1 MLKLNES
8 QDFEDGSV
16 SILDLTKSLEKSAA
30 CSDIADFVSTL
41 KPVPGRSYLHINML
55 GSSEHYGNTKNGDF
69 FPEAALIK
77 YHKTFQT
84 NPAKFF
90 KHHMNKA
97 TSPSYGICV
106 FSTYNHAMH
115 RIELIVEAD
124 EDTTIEL
131 NKLMA
136 SGMYPKTSMA
146 CRLPYDTCSICG
158 NQAKTRADYCSH
170 LSTEMNKLYPDGR
183 KVYSINSDNIS
194 WFDCSWVARPAD
206 PTSSILVKVANE
218 TTIGAAEMAEIEGLT
233 EKKAEFKKWAELV
246 KEITE
251 SGQVLENVS
260 GILSKTKDLPLHLVP
275 TLSQVGLNQSLA
287 AMALLGISPS
297 IEFLAEL
304 IANHHLG
311 EGYEGIGVLVE
322 EYLKQVNPDE
332 QAPNVHFDD
341 VETPNPLLVQLL
353 SKYANDSS
361 LFPSAIEKR
370 ASGVGYAH
378 NGPHIEPTWEEEQAI
393 ARANLPTNQEVK
405 VPYGKLLLGIGASA
419 LLAKWYISSQIEKK
433 MREQR
438 LHSPQNTIKIELI
451 KRASDYQVAADLSRA
466 TMKPYV
472 SPQRENDGSGV
483 NLPSSTSIARKFLA
497 SSKTKVGGKLSSLLR
512 AIGIGQKVSDA
523 VLQP

>member
-1 MLKLNES
+1 
-8 QDFEDGSV
+8 
-16 SILDLTKSLEKSAA
+16 
-30 CSDIADFVSTL
+30 
-41 KPVPGRSYLHINML
+41 
-55 GSSEHYGNTKNGDF
+55 
-69 FPEAALIK
+69 
-77 YHKTFQT
+77 
-84 NPAKFF
+84 
-90 KHHMNKA
+90 
-97 TSPSYGICV
+97 
-106 FSTYNHAMH
+106 
-115 RIELIVEAD
+115 
-124 EDTTIEL
+124 
-131 NKLMA
+131 
-136 SGMYPKTSMA
+136 
-146 CRLPYDTCSICG
+146 
-158 NQAKTRADYCSH
+158 
-170 LSTEMNKLYPDGR
+170 
-183 KVYSINSDNIS
+183 
-194 WFDCSWVARPAD
+194 
-206 PTSSILVKVANE
+206 
-218 TTIGAAEMAEIEGLT
+218 
-233 EKKAEFKKWAELV
+233 
-246 KEITE
+246 
-251 SGQVLENVS
+251 
-260 GILSKTKDLPLHLVP
+260 
-275 TLSQVGLNQSLA
+275 
-287 AMALLGISPS
+287 MALLGISPS

-311 EGYEGIGVLVE
+311 EGYEGIGILVE

-332 QAPNVHFDD
+332 QAPNVHFDE
-341 VETPNPLLVQLL
+341 VEAPNPILVQLL

-393 ARANLPTNQEVK
+393 ARAKLPTNQEVK